1 MRILYGIQGTG
12 NGHLS
17 RAKEFIPHLR
27 NAGQLDLLVSGTSSE
42 VSLPHPIL
50 HRKSGLSYTFGKKG
64 GIDYVD
70 TAKNLRPIQFIEDVR
85 SLDLDAYD
93 MIITDFEPITAWAAK
108 LAGRTC
114 FGLSHQAA
122 FLSSKTP
129 RPSIPNPGTELL
141 FKNFAPCT
149 HPIGLHYERYDEFI
163 WTPII
168 RSDVRSLKT
177 TDEGHL
183 TVYLPAYGDDIL
195 LKAFQA
201 LPHIPF
207 HVFSKHSKEAY
218 RSGNVWVRPVRNDD
232 YLTSLASCH
241 GLISGGGFEAPAEA
255 LFLGKRM
262 IVIPM
267 KDQFEQKC
275 NAEALKPYG
284 IRSVDRVDEAF
295 PQQITDWLSTS
306 EAVRI
311 DFPDQTRE
319 IVAYMLETAMGLK
332 AG

>member
-1 MRILYGIQGTG
+1 MRIHYGIQGTG

-17 RAKEFIPHLR
+17 RAKEFIPLLKEV
-27 NAGQLDLLVSGTSSE
+27 GDLDLLVSGTSSE

-50 HRKSGLSYTFGKKG
+50 HRKTGLSYTFGKNG
-64 GIDYVD
+64 GIDFLD
-70 TAKNLRPIQFIEDVR
+70 TAKNLRPLQFIEDVR

-93 MIITDFEPITAWAAK
+93 LIISDFEPITAWAAK

-122 FLSSKTP
+122 FLSARTP
-129 RPSIPNPGTELL
+129 RPAVPNPGAELL
-141 FKNFAPCT
+141 FKSFAPCT
-149 HPIGLHYERYDEFI
+149 HPIGLHYERYDDYI

-168 RSDVRSLKT
+168 RSDVRAIRP
-177 TDEGHL
+177 TDEGHI
-183 TVYLPAYGDDIL
+183 TVYLPAYGDEIL
-195 LKAFQA
+195 LAAFHK
-201 LPHIPF
+201 LTDIPF
-207 HVFSKHSKEAY
+207 HVFSKHSKTDY
-218 RSGNVWVRPVRNDD
+218 RSGNVWVRPVQNEA
-232 YLTSLASCH
+232 YLQSLARCH

-262 IVIPM
+262 LVIPM

-275 NAEALKPYG
+275 NAEALKPFG
-284 IRSVDRVDEAF
+284 IPSLDRVDSSF
-295 PQQITDWLSTS
+295 PKRISDWLRASPP
-306 EAVRI
+306 VRV

-319 IVAYMLETAMGLK
+319 IVDHMMKTGFGRK

>member
-27 NAGQLDLLVSGTSSE
+27 EAGQLDLLVSGTSSE
-42 VSLPHPIL
+42 ISLNHPIL
-50 HRKSGLSYTFGKKG
+50 HRKTGLSYTFGKTG
-64 GIDYVD
+64 GIDYLD

-85 SLDLDAYD
+85 SLSLDAYD
-93 MIITDFEPITAWAAK
+93 LIITDFEPITAWAAK
-108 LAGRTC
+108 LEGRTC

-122 FLSSKTP
+122 FLSAKTP
-129 RPSIPNPGTELL
+129 RPAVPNPGAELI
-141 FKNFAPCT
+141 FKSFAPCT
-149 HPIGLHYERYDEFI
+149 HPIGLHYERYDDFI

-168 RSDVRSLKT
+168 RSDVRMLQTS
-177 TDEGHL
+177 DAGHI
-183 TVYLPAYGDDIL
+183 TVYLPAYGDEAL
-195 LKAFQA
+195 LKPFHA
-201 LPHIPF
+201 LPDIEF
-207 HVFSKHSKEAY
+207 HVFSKHSKTAY

-232 YLTSLASCH
+232 YLQSLGACH

-275 NAEALKPYG
+275 NAESLKPYG
-284 IRSVDRVDEAF
+284 IRTIDRVDDFFATH
-295 PQQITDWLSTS
+295 ITDWLSQS

-319 IVAYMLETAMGLK
+319 IVEYMLQTALGLR

>member
-17 RAKEFIPHLR
+17 RAKEFIPLLKEL
-27 NAGQLDLLVSGTSSE
+27 GDLDLLVSGTSSE

-50 HRKSGLSYTFGKKG
+50 HRKTGLSYTFGKKG
-64 GIDYVD
+64 GIDFLD
-70 TAKNLRPIQFIEDVR
+70 TAKKLRPLAFIEDVR
-85 SLDLDAYD
+85 SLNLDAYD
-93 MIITDFEPITAWAAK
+93 LIISDFEPITAWAAK

-122 FLSSKTP
+122 FLSANTP
-129 RPSIPNPGTELL
+129 RPALPNPGAELL
-141 FKNFAPCT
+141 FKSFAPCT
-149 HPIGLHYERYDEFI
+149 HPIGLHYERYDDFI

-168 RSDVRSLKT
+168 RSDVRAIRPA
-177 TDEGHL
+177 DEGHI
-183 TVYLPAYGDDIL
+183 TVYLPAYGDEIL
-195 LKAFQA
+195 LEAFHA
-201 LPHIPF
+201 LPDIPF
-207 HVFSKHSKEAY
+207 HVFSKHSKSDY
-218 RSGNVWVRPVRNDD
+218 RSGNVWVRPVQNEA
-232 YLTSLASCH
+232 YLHSLAGCH

-262 IVIPM
+262 LVIPM

-275 NAEALKPYG
+275 NAEALKPFG
-284 IRSVDRVDEAF
+284 IPSLDRVDRDF
-295 PQQITDWLSTS
+295 PRRISDWLS
-306 EAVRI
+306 ARPPVRV
-311 DFPDQTRE
+311 DFPEQTRE

>member
-1 MRILYGIQGTG
+1 MRILYGIQATG

-17 RAKEFIPHLR
+17 RAKEFIPHLKEF
-27 NAGQLDLLVSGTSSE
+27 GSLDILVSGSNTD
-42 VSLPHPIL
+42 VSLGYPITY
-50 HRKSGLSYTFGKKG
+50 RKTGLSYTFGRKG

-85 SLDLDAYD
+85 ALNLDRYD
-93 MIITDFEPITAWAAK
+93 LIITDFEPITAWAAK
-108 LAGRTC
+108 LARRTC

-122 FLSSKTP
+122 FLSANTP
-129 RPSIPNPGTELL
+129 RPAMPNPGTELL
-141 FKNFAPCT
+141 FRSYAPCT
-149 HPIGLHYERYDEFI
+149 HPIGLHYERYDDFI

-168 RSDVRSLKT
+168 RSDVRALQT
-177 TDEGHL
+177 TDEGHI
-183 TVYLPAYGDDIL
+183 TVYLPAYGDDVL
-195 LKAFQA
+195 LKQFHA
-201 LPHIPF
+201 LPEIPF
-207 HVFSKHSKEAY
+207 HVFSKHSKTAY

-232 YLTSLASCH
+232 YLMSLASCH
-241 GLISGGGFEAPAEA
+241 GLLSGGGFEAPAEA

-262 IVIPM
+262 LVIPM

-284 IRSVDRVDEAF
+284 IRSIDRVDDSLPKHVSE
-295 PQQITDWLSTS
+295 WLATS

-319 IVAYMLETAMGLK
+319 IVEHMFETAIGLK

>member
-27 NAGQLDLLVSGTSSE
+27 EAGQLDLLVSGTSSE
-42 VSLPHPIL
+42 ISLNHPIL
-50 HRKSGLSYTFGKKG
+50 HRKTGLSYTFGKTG
-64 GIDYVD
+64 GIDYLD

-85 SLDLDAYD
+85 SLSLDAYD
-93 MIITDFEPITAWAAK
+93 LIITDFEPITAWAAK
-108 LAGRTC
+108 LEGRTC

-122 FLSSKTP
+122 FLSAKTP
-129 RPSIPNPGTELL
+129 RPAVPNPGAELI
-141 FKNFAPCT
+141 FKSFAPCT
-149 HPIGLHYERYDEFI
+149 HPIGLHYERYDDFI

-168 RSDVRSLKT
+168 RSDVRMLQTS
-177 TDEGHL
+177 DAGHI
-183 TVYLPAYGDDIL
+183 TVYLPAYGDEAL
-195 LKAFQA
+195 LKPFHA
-201 LPHIPF
+201 LPDIEF
-207 HVFSKHSKEAY
+207 HVFSKHSKTAY

-232 YLTSLASCH
+232 YLQSLVACH

-275 NAEALKPYG
+275 NAESLKPYG
-284 IRSVDRVDEAF
+284 IRTIDRVDDFFATH
-295 PQQITDWLSTS
+295 ITDWLSQS

-319 IVAYMLETAMGLK
+319 IVEYMLQTALGLR